1 MGWLEPRLE
10 CPYGSTGQLGTDGC
24 AVEGCFYYT
33 LEPICQA
40 IEVIMTKGLL
50 TELSEP
56 SKQIKVMKHF
66 MLPNRQA
73 AVPPESHSAGQ
84 TGSWRGESNI

>member
-1 MGWLEPRLE
+1 MAAQ
-10 CPYGSTGQLGTDGC
+10 GSWGLM
-24 AVEGCFYYT
+24 AAPFKGCFYYT

-50 TELSEP
+50 TGLNEP

-66 MLPNRQA
+66 VLPNRQA

-84 TGSWRGESNI
+84 TGSLRRESNI

>member
-1 MGWLEPRLE
+1 MAAQ
-10 CPYGSTGQLGTDGC
+10 GSWGLM
-24 AVEGCFYYT
+24 AAPLKGCFYYT
-33 LEPICQA
+33 LEPICRA

-50 TELSEP
+50 TGLNEP

-66 MLPNRQA
+66 VLPNRQA

-84 TGSWRGESNI
+84 TGSRRGESNI